1 MNFLDGL
8 KNFLHIIEANWT
20 SILVCIGIIIGLVQ
34 RARVFF
40 KKSKEERIEIAKKQ
54 VRQTILEMVTKA
66 EKDFADWNKA
76 GEIKRSQVIKEIY
89 DQYPILT
96 KIIDQETV
104 IAWID
109 EEINNSLKTLRVVV
123 KENEKTDDVKDEKDE
138 IVNDN

>member
-96 KIIDQETV
+96 KIIDQEAV

-109 EEINNSLKTLRVVV
+109 EEINNSLKTLRAVV

>member
-20 SILVCIGIIIGLVQ
+20 AILVCIGIIIGLVQ
-34 RARVFF
+34 RAKVFF

-96 KIIDQETV
+96 KIIDQEAV
-104 IAWID
+104 VAWID
-109 EEINNSLKTLRVVV
+109 EEIDNSLKTLRAVV
-123 KENEKTDDVKDEKDE
+123 KENEKTDDVKDEKGE

>member
-1 MNFLDGL
+1 MNFLDGI
-8 KNFLHIIEANWT
+8 KNFLHIIEENWT
-20 SILVCIGIIIGLVQ
+20 TILVCIGIIIGLVQ

-76 GEIKRSQVIKEIY
+76 GKIKRSQVIKEIY

-96 KIIDQETV
+96 KIVDQETV
-104 IAWID
+104 VAWID
-109 EEINNSLKTLRVVV
+109 EEIDNSLKTLRAVV
-123 KENEKTDDVKDEKDE
+123 KENEKTDDVKDEKGE

>member
-20 SILVCIGIIIGLVQ
+20 TILVCIGIIIGLVQ
-34 RARVFF
+34 RAKVFF

-96 KIIDQETV
+96 KIIDQEAV
-104 IAWID
+104 VAWID
-109 EEINNSLKTLRVVV
+109 
-123 KENEKTDDVKDEKDE
+123 
-138 IVNDN
+138 

>member
-1 MNFLDGL
+1 MNFLDGI

-96 KIIDQETV
+96 EIIDQETV
-104 IAWID
+104 VAWID
-109 EEINNSLKTLRVVV
+109 EEINNSLKTLRAVV
-123 KENEKTDDVKDEKDE
+123 KENEKTDDENKDK

>member
-1 MNFLDGL
+1 MNFLDGI

-96 KIIDQETV
+96 KIIDQEAV
-104 IAWID
+104 VAWID
-109 EEINNSLKTLRVVV
+109 EEINNSLKTLRAVV
-123 KENEKTDDVKDEKDE
+123 KENEKTDDENKDE

>member
-1 MNFLDGL
+1 MNFLDGI

-20 SILVCIGIIIGLVQ
+20 TILVCIGIIIGLVQ

-104 IAWID
+104 VAWID
-109 EEINNSLKTLRVVV
+109 EEINNSLKTLRAVV
-123 KENEKTDDVKDEKDE
+123 KENEKIDDENKDE

>member
-20 SILVCIGIIIGLVQ
+20 AILVCIGIIIGLVQ
-34 RARVFF
+34 RAKVFF

-104 IAWID
+104 VAWID
-109 EEINNSLKTLRVVV
+109 EEINNSLKTLRAVV
-123 KENEKTDDVKDEKDE
+123 KENEKTDDVKDEKGE

>member
-20 SILVCIGIIIGLVQ
+20 TILVCIGIIIGLVQ

-40 KKSKEERIEIAKKQ
+40 KKSKEERIEITKKQ

-104 IAWID
+104 VAWID

-123 KENEKTDDVKDEKDE
+123 KENEKTDDENKDE

>member
-104 IAWID
+104 VAWID
-109 EEINNSLKTLRVVV
+109 EEINNSLKTLRAVV
-123 KENEKTDDVKDEKDE
+123 KENEKTDDENKDE

>member
-1 MNFLDGL
+1 MNFLDGI

-20 SILVCIGIIIGLVQ
+20 TILVCIGIIIGLVQ

-104 IAWID
+104 VAWID
-109 EEINNSLKTLRVVV
+109 EEINNSLKTLRAVV

>member
-20 SILVCIGIIIGLVQ
+20 TILVCIGIIIGLVQ

-96 KIIDQETV
+96 KIVDQETV
-104 IAWID
+104 VAWID
-109 EEINNSLKTLRVVV
+109 EEIDNSLKTLRKIVEVNLKETNVVA
-123 KENEKTDDVKDEKDE
+123 DEKG
-138 IVNDN
+138 NQ

>member
-20 SILVCIGIIIGLVQ
+20 TILVCIGIIIGLVQ

-66 EKDFADWNKA
+66 EKDFADWNNT

-89 DQYPILT
+89 DQYPIFT

-104 IAWID
+104 VAWID
-109 EEINNSLKTLRVVV
+109 EEINNSLKTLRAVV
-123 KENEKTDDVKDEKDE
+123 KENEKTDDENKDE

>member
-104 IAWID
+104 VAWID
-109 EEINNSLKTLRVVV
+109 EEINNSLKTLRAVV
-123 KENEKTDDVKDEKDE
+123 KENEKTDDIKDEKDE

>member
-20 SILVCIGIIIGLVQ
+20 TILVCIGIIIGLVQ
-34 RARVFF
+34 RAKVFF

-104 IAWID
+104 VAWID
-109 EEINNSLKTLRVVV
+109 EEINNSLKTLRAVV
-123 KENEKTDDVKDEKDE
+123 KENEKTTDDVKDE

>member
-8 KNFLHIIEANWT
+8 KNFLHIIEENWT
-20 SILVCIGIIIGLVQ
+20 TILVCIGIIIGLVQ
-34 RARVFF
+34 RAIVFF

-96 KIIDQETV
+96 KIVDQETV
-104 IAWID
+104 VTWID
-109 EEINNSLKTLRVVV
+109 EEINNSLKTLRKIVEVNP
-123 KENEKTDDVKDEKDE
+123 KETN
-138 IVNDN
+138 IVTEENQ

>member
-40 KKSKEERIEIAKKQ
+40 KKSKEEKIEIAKKQ

-104 IAWID
+104 VAWID
-109 EEINNSLKTLRVVV
+109 EEINNSLKTLRAVV
-123 KENEKTDDVKDEKDE
+123 KENEKTDDVKDEKGE

>member
-40 KKSKEERIEIAKKQ
+40 KKSKEEKIEIAKKQ

-104 IAWID
+104 VAWID
-109 EEINNSLKTLRVVV
+109 EEINNSLKTLRAVV

>member
-66 EKDFADWNKA
+66 EKDFADWNNA

-96 KIIDQETV
+96 EIIDQETV
-104 IAWID
+104 VAWID
-109 EEINNSLKTLRVVV
+109 EEINNSLKTLRAVV
-123 KENEKTDDVKDEKDE
+123 KENEKTDDVKDKKDE

>member
-1 MNFLDGL
+1 MNFLDGI

-20 SILVCIGIIIGLVQ
+20 TILVCIGIIIGLVQ
-34 RARVFF
+34 RARIFF

-66 EKDFADWNKA
+66 EKDFADVNKA

-89 DQYPILT
+89 DQYPIFT

-104 IAWID
+104 VAWID
-109 EEINNSLKTLRVVV
+109 EEINNSLKTLRAVV
-123 KENEKTDDVKDEKDE
+123 KENEKTDDVKDEKGE

>member
-1 MNFLDGL
+1 MNFLDGI

-40 KKSKEERIEIAKKQ
+40 KKSKEEKIEIAKKQ

-96 KIIDQETV
+96 KIIDQEAV
-104 IAWID
+104 VAWID
-109 EEINNSLKTLRVVV
+109 EEIDNSLKTLRAVV
-123 KENEKTDDVKDEKDE
+123 KENEKTDDVKDEKGE

>member
-20 SILVCIGIIIGLVQ
+20 SILVCIGIIIGLIQ

-40 KKSKEERIEIAKKQ
+40 KKSKEEKIEIAKKQ

-104 IAWID
+104 VAWID
-109 EEINNSLKTLRVVV
+109 EEINNSLKTLRAVV

>member
-20 SILVCIGIIIGLVQ
+20 TILVCIGIIIGLVQ

-40 KKSKEERIEIAKKQ
+40 KKSKEEKIEIAKKQ

-104 IAWID
+104 VAWID

-123 KENEKTDDVKDEKDE
+123 KENEKTDDVKDEKGE